1 MPADPKPAA
10 DEVPDGAAGFPL
22 IPPELGVH
30 PLLLAVLHAY
40 VFLDGSEANV
50 VHPAAGDEAMEYLIT
65 YLQRLGGADLRRVKE
80 DLHTLA
86 AFGKDEGWPKPAVRF
101 LQDFLNAN
109 EIGRTP

>member
-1 MPADPKPAA
+1 MPADPQPAPG
-10 DEVPDGAAGFPL
+10 EVPDGAAGFPL

-50 VHPAAGDEAMEYLIT
+50 LNPAAGEEAMEYLIT
-65 YLQRLGGADLRRVKE
+65 YLQRLAGPDLRRVKE

-86 AFGKDEGWPKPAVRF
+86 AFGKDEGWPKHAVRF
-101 LQDFLNAN
+101 LHDFLNAN
-109 EIGRTP
+109 EIGRAP

>member
-1 MPADPKPAA
+1 MADDKTPEGN
-10 DEVPDGAAGFPL
+10 EVPDGAAGFPL

-40 VFLDGSEANV
+40 VFLDGSEPNIV
-50 VHPAAGDEAMEYLIT
+50 NPAAADEAMEYLIT
-65 YLQRLGGADLRRVKE
+65 YLQRLGGAELRRVKE
-80 DLHTLA
+80 DLATLA
-86 AFGKDEGWPKPAVRF
+86 AFGKDEGWPKHAVRF